1 MSYSSL
7 ITMDKDY
14 LAYEVDEF
22 DNSWLFAPM
31 LWTVLT
37 RKYCFGER
45 ILNTMSG
52 SHMNRLNNIM
62 NNTKCTCDQICWEL
76 SLQQIFSTKDKH
88 IVANAIREC
97 IKVNVSIKNEY
108 ADDTGILQTP
118 HIVERWEE
126 IAKSI
131 EELDEEEYPYFIF
144 KNNSIDDGVWQWFGT
159 EGTQSLKEYK
169 NCGFPEFVIIKDGKV
184 TGWIDHLDFDYN
196 N

>member
-14 LAYEVDEF
+14 LAYEVEEF

-76 SLQQIFSTKDKH
+76 SLQQIFSTKDKY

-97 IKVNVSIKNEY
+97 IKVNGSIKNED
-108 ADDTGILQTP
+108 ADDTGILQAP

-144 KNNSIDDGVWQWFGT
+144 KTNSIDDGVWQWFGEEGKESLKDYT
-159 EGTQSLKEYK
+159 EG
-169 NCGFPEFVIIKDGKV
+169 GFPEFVIIKDGKV
-184 TGWIDHLDFDYN
+184 TGWINHLDFDYTN
-196 N
+196 

>member
-14 LAYEVDEF
+14 LAYEVDDF

-76 SLQQIFSTKDKH
+76 SLQQIFSTKDKQV
-88 IVANAIREC
+88 VANAIREC
-97 IKVNVSIKNEY
+97 IKVNGSIKNEY

-144 KNNSIDDGVWQWFGT
+144 KNNSIDDSVWQWFGT
-159 EGTQSLKEYK
+159 EGTQSLNEYK
-169 NCGFPEFVIIKDGKV
+169 NGGFPEFVIIKDGKV
-184 TGWIDHLDFDYN
+184 TGWINHLDFDYN

>member
-14 LAYEVDEF
+14 FAYEVEEF
-22 DNSWLFAPM
+22 DNSWLYAPM

-45 ILNTMSG
+45 ILNIMSG

-76 SLQQIFSTKDKH
+76 SLQQIFSTKDKQV
-88 IVANAIREC
+88 VANAIREC
-97 IKVNVSIKNEY
+97 IKVNASIKNEY

-144 KNNSIDDGVWQWFGT
+144 KTNSIDDGVWKWFG
-159 EGTQSLKEYK
+159 EDGEESLKDYMEE
-169 NCGFPEFVIIKDGKV
+169 GFPEFVMIKDGKI